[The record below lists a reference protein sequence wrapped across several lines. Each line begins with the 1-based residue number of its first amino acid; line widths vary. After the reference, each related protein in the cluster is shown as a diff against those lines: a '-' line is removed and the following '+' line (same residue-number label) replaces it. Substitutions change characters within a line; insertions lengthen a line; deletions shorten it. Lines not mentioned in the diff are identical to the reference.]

1 MPVIAVEKLTFSF
14 PKSWQVSKY
23 DDWSFYR
30 NQFSKQDNGIKA
42 VDLLAISDEKDA
54 YLIEVKDYR
63 YPGSEPPSALAEVV
77 AGKVRDTLAALLPA
91 RLNANDSDEKS
102 LARALLGCRTLRI
115 VLHIEQNRDG
125 IDLADIKQKLK
136 PKVKAIDPQP
146 TIVSKA
152 RMRNLAW
159 TVA

>member
-14 PKSWQVSKY
+14 PDGWQVSKY

-30 NQFSKQDNGIKA
+30 NQYGKQDNGIKA

-63 YPGSEPPSALAEVV
+63 YPDSEAPSALAEIV
-77 AGKVRDTLAALLPA
+77 AEKVRDTLAALLPA
-91 RLNANDSDEKS
+91 RLNANDGDEKS
-102 LARALLGCRTLRI
+102 LASALLGCRTLRI
-115 VLHIEQNRDG
+115 VLHVEQRRHA
-125 IDLADIKQKLK
+125 IDLADLKQKLR
-136 PKVKAIDPQP
+136 PKLRAIDAHPK
-146 TIVSKA
+146 IVSMAQMQK
-152 RMRNLAW
+152 LDW